1 MKERSTARGVR
12 AAAGAVAVLALVA
25 ACSDAKDPQVGNPA
39 TSAPGSPA
47 APATTA
53 APTTSGPPS
62 ASYTKPPSRG
72 LTRPAGVAAVS
83 NSTCGYAQVAIHFV
97 GASWGNN
104 QVPYVTKGQKVPDD
118 VWAEGVGLL
127 PTYKGGIEDSRSRLK
142 SQKVPE
148 SYVVYQDMADAD
160 AAIDAAIAA
169 SKAKDDS
176 KVIPVYI
183 ALRTAEDHFTES
195 CGVLEDKPAS

>member
-1 MKERSTARGVR
+1 MKGRATTRGVR
-12 AAAGAVAVLALVA
+12 AAAAAVTVLMLVA
-25 ACSDAKDPQVGNPA
+25 ACSDDKKPPVGSPA
-39 TSAPGSPA
+39 TSAPGSPV

-53 APTTSGPPS
+53 APATSGPPS
-62 ASYTKPPSRG
+62 ASYTKPPSRN

-97 GASWGNN
+97 AASWGNN
-104 QVPYVTKGQKVPDD
+104 QVPVVTAGHKVPDD
-118 VWAEGVGLL
+118 MWAEGAQVL

-148 SYVVYQDMADAD
+148 SYAVYQDMADAD

-169 SKAKDDS
+169 AKAKDDS
-176 KVIPVYI
+176 RVIPVYL